1 MCSRESWL
9 EYYDLTRERLLALA
23 EKYRSDKERQA
34 EIEEGLREDELV
46 RRYGEEYIGYMTFV
60 MQKGLSE

>member
-1 MCSRESWL
+1 M
-9 EYYDLTRERLLALA
+9 TRERLLALA

-46 RRYGEEYIGYMTFV
+46 RRHGEEYIGYVTFV
-60 MQKGLSE
+60 MQKV